1 MATTPSLYHLPHQFE
16 PLLPSAAAA
25 EPLLA
30 KAHTLLTLAHQVTGR
45 ADASVMQPLTTLLRG
60 MNSYYTNKIEGQ
72 HTLPS
77 QLESALKKQFS
88 TDADIS
94 RKQRMAMA
102 HMAAEAWAET
112 TYARADWRALLE
124 PEVVCALHT
133 QLFAPLPE
141 GDRIIR
147 DPDAD
152 PDNGKRDYVMQPGQ
166 LRTREVRVGQH
177 EAPSAASV
185 PQFMQRFADAYKTTR
200 DGELALV
207 AVAAAHH
214 RLAWI
219 HPFAD
224 GNGRVARLH
233 SHLLLQ
239 RMGLTNGVW
248 SPMRGLAR
256 TQGAYYLH
264 LAQADM
270 PRHGDLD
277 GRGNLSEK
285 RLVEFIDYFLD
296 TCIDQARFMA
306 SMLNMQT
313 MRERIRACVAFES
326 ARDGSGIRM
335 EAELALYTLFT
346 TGPMERGEFKRITG
360 LAARTAE
367 RLLQALE
374 IRGLVRSATPKGKL
388 IFGIPFN
395 ALRFY
400 FPNLWPEAEAQVT

>member
-1 MATTPSLYHLPHQFE
+1 MSTSLYSQPHQFE
-16 PLLPSAAAA
+16 PLLPREAAL

-45 ADASVMQPLTTLLRG
+45 ADPSVIKPLSQLLRG

-88 TDADIS
+88 ADENIS
-94 RKQRMAMA
+94 RKQRMAIA
-102 HMAAEAWAET
+102 HMEAEAWAET
-112 TYARADWRALLE
+112 HYANIDWRSLLQ
-124 PEVVCALHT
+124 PQVVCALHEK
-133 QLFAPLPE
+133 LFAPLPE
-141 GDRIIR
+141 GDRIIH
-147 DPDAD
+147 DPDD
-152 PDNGKRDYVMQPGQ
+152 STRDYVMQPGV
-166 LRTREVRVGQH
+166 LRTREVRVGEH
-177 EAPSAASV
+177 EAPAAASV
-185 PQFMQRFADAYKTTR
+185 PQFMQRFADVYQTTR

-239 RMGLTNGVW
+239 RMGLTNGAW
-248 SPMRGLAR
+248 SPLRGLAR
-256 TQGAYYLH
+256 TQQMYYLR

-277 GRGNLSEK
+277 GRGNLSEQ
-285 RLVEFIDYFLD
+285 RLAEFVDYFLD
-296 TCIDQARFMA
+296 VCIDQTRFM
-306 SMLNMQT
+306 SGMLNMQT
-313 MRERIRACVAFES
+313 IRERVRACVAFES
-326 ARDGSGIRM
+326 ARSGSGIKM
-335 EAELALYTLFT
+335 EAELALYTLCMS
-346 TGPMERGEFKRITG
+346 GPLERGDFKRITG

-367 RLLQALE
+367 RLLRELE
-374 IRGLVRSATPKGKL
+374 LRGLVRSDTPKGKV
-388 IFGIPFN
+388 IFGVPFH

-400 FPNLWPEAEAQVT
+400 FPNLWPEAEAQV

>member
-1 MATTPSLYHLPHQFE
+1 MTPSTSLYSQPHQFE
-16 PLLPSAAAA
+16 PLLPSALAA

-30 KAHTLLTLAHQVTGR
+30 KAHTLQKLAHQVTGR
-45 ADASVMQPLTTLLRG
+45 AHPSVMQPLSQLLRG

-88 TDADIS
+88 TDEEVS

-112 TYARADWRALLE
+112 TYANADWRELLQ
-124 PEVVCALHT
+124 PEVVCALHE
-133 QLFAPLPE
+133 QLFASLPE
-141 GDRIIR
+141 GDRIIK
-147 DPDAD
+147 DPDD
-152 PDNGKRDYVMQPGQ
+152 STRDYVMQPGQ

-185 PQFMQRFADAYKTTR
+185 AQFMQRFADVYRTTR

-219 HPFAD
+219 HPFPD

-248 SPMRGLAR
+248 SPLRGLAR
-256 TQGAYYLH
+256 AQQAYYLR
-264 LAQADM
+264 LGQADM

-277 GRGNLSEK
+277 GRGNLSEQ
-285 RLVEFIDYFLD
+285 RLVEFVDYFLD
-296 TCIDQARFMA
+296 VCIDQARFMA
-306 SMLNMQT
+306 TMLNMQT
-313 MRERIRACVAFES
+313 IRERIRACVAFES
-326 ARDGSGIRM
+326 AREGSGIRM
-335 EAELALYTLFT
+335 EAELALYTLCIS
-346 TGPMERGEFKRITG
+346 GPLERGEFKRITG
-360 LAARTAE
+360 LAPRTAD
-367 RLLQALE
+367 RLLRDLE
-374 IRGLVRSATPKGKL
+374 LRGLVRSETPKGAL
-388 IFGIPFN
+388 IFGVPFHT
-395 ALRFY
+395 LRFY
-400 FPNLWPEAEAQVT
+400 FPNLWPEAEAQG

>member
-1 MATTPSLYHLPHQFE
+1 MPSE
-16 PLLPSAAAA
+16 DKR

-30 KAHTLLTLAHQVTGR
+30 KAHTLLTLAHQVTGK
-45 ADASVMQPLTTLLRG
+45 ADASVMQPLVELLRH

-77 QLESALKKQFS
+77 ELESALKKQFS
-88 TDADIS
+88 EDAEIS
-94 RKQRMAMA
+94 RKQRMALA
-102 HMAAEAWAET
+102 YLEAEAWAQKK
-112 TYARADWRALLE
+112 YAATSWRDLLQ
-124 PEVVCALHT
+124 PEVVCALHE
-133 QLFAPLPE
+133 QLFAALPE
-141 GDRIIR
+141 GDRIIH
-147 DPDAD
+147 DPDPERSD
-152 PDNGKRDYVMQPGQ
+152 RDYVMQPGQ

-177 EAPSAASV
+177 EAPSAASL
-185 PQFMQRFADAYKTTR
+185 PLFMQRFADAYQGTR

-219 HPFAD
+219 HPFPD

-233 SHLLLQ
+233 SYLLLQ

-248 SPMRGLAR
+248 SPLRGLAR
-256 TQGAYYLH
+256 TQKDYYLR

-277 GRGNLSEK
+277 GRGNLSEQ

-313 MRERIRACVAFES
+313 MRERIRACIAFES

-335 EAELALYTLFT
+335 EAELALFTLFT

-360 LAARTAE
+360 LAVRTAE
-367 RLLQALE
+367 RLLKALE
-374 IRGLVRSATPKGKL
+374 VRGLVRSATPKGKL
-388 IFGIPFN
+388 IFGIPFD

-400 FPNLWPEAEAQVT
+400 FPSLWPEAEAQA